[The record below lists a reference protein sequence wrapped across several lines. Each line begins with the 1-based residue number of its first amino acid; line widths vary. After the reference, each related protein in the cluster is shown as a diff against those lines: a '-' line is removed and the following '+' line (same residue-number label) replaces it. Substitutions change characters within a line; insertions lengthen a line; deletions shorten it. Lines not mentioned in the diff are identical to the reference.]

1 MKFQRSAGLWLFIR
15 LSAILAVFVVTSITV
30 EVPIGGA
37 QDSVVHQSIPTQKAP
52 RRKASIR
59 QSSPSTCGPAALAT
73 LFTVYFDDPTTEDEM
88 LKLTGTDKHTVSKL
102 NQLAAACSTKSDYK
116 AEGRRWKLSRLLRE
130 MDSSDIP
137 FVAHLKAPT
146 EHYVL
151 VVGRVNDFFLLFDP
165 DRGDVTVHQTDFIRR
180 WSGNVLVVKS
190 LRPVDASLVSDR
202 KRSAERR
209 LRILSRANSSMSA
222 TGF

>member
-1 MKFQRSAGLWLFIR
+1 MKLQRSAGLWLFMR
-15 LSAILAVFVVTSITV
+15 LGAISVVLVFMSIGV
-30 EVPIGGA
+30 EVPLSGA
-37 QDSVVHQSIPTQKAP
+37 QDNAAHQSMPTRKAP
-52 RRKASIR
+52 RRKAGIR

-88 LKLTGTDKHTVSKL
+88 LKLTGTDKHTVSTL
-102 NQLAAACSTKSDYK
+102 NQLAAACSAKDSYK

-130 MDSSDIP
+130 LDSTDVP
-137 FVAHLKAPT
+137 FVAHLRAPT

-165 DRGDVTVHQTDFIRR
+165 DRGDVTIHQTDFLRR

-190 LRPVDASLVSDR
+190 SRPLDLSLVAAR

-209 LRILSRANSSMSA
+209 LRILSRANSSLSA